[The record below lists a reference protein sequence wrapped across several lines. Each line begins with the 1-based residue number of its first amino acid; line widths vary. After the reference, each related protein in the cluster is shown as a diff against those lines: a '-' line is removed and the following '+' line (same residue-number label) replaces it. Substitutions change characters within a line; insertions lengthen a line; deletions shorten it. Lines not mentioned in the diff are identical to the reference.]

1 MNIRSVTVRLLSLLL
16 LVATPGLA
24 QEPGRTPVGIITGR
38 IANATTDEGLPQS
51 RVELLGGN
59 RATVGNAVGRFRLD
73 SISPGTWSI
82 RVTAIGF
89 EPLVIA
95 NLIVGSGK
103 PVEVAAR
110 LEPRAV
116 ALEEL
121 TVEAEEIASPIESST
136 STASLTADDVR
147 RAPGVLED
155 VVRATALLPG
165 VSVTSGGRNDL
176 AVRGGAPYENLFLV
190 DNLEVPNI
198 NHFGAQGSTG
208 GAVSILNIDLIRE
221 VTFSSGG
228 YGAQY
233 GDRTASVTGL
243 NLREGNSE
251 RLAGSVNLSAT
262 GLWAIGEG
270 PLGENGTFV
279 ASVRRSYLDL
289 IFKLADFAFVPE
301 YWDAQVKVTQRFGTK
316 DALSLLFVGALDNVS
331 LNNDTEENRADNAQ
345 IAAPNQQSYFS
356 GITWKHSLPSGLL
369 AITAGRS
376 WTRFNTV
383 QGDSAIVPDTVY
395 ANRSEEGDNSLRTDL
410 TLDLSRSVQLLI
422 GNTARYAS
430 RLRYDVEL
438 VGTVR
443 YDANFLPQPLS
454 VDTAFTAFRNAT
466 YAEGRIFAG
475 PVRLV
480 AGVRGDYYGFLGNTV
495 RVAPRLGAN
504 IPLDGRTALNLSAGR
519 YYQAPSFIWL
529 VGDPNNRNTL
539 TPIRSDQLVAGLAR
553 GVAPDLTAQV
563 ELYYKKYQDYPAR
576 LFRPQAVLQPT
587 GFDDVTT
594 DIPAGL
600 EPLSSIGE
608 GASYGAE
615 VLLQKRLGA
624 VPVYGLVSLSFNR
637 SEFSGVDGVRRPGA
651 FETRFVGNFLAGWRL
666 NPKWEL
672 SGKFRLATGLPYTP
686 FYPAGSSLEGL
697 RDFEQ
702 YNTLNLPTFHALD
715 VRVDRRWSFRG
726 TQLAVYLD
734 VQNIY
739 NQKNVTNFR
748 WNYATGEAESDT
760 QIGILPSI
768 GVFVEF

>member
-1 MNIRSVTVRLLSLLL
+1 MTRLVLLL
-16 LVATPGLA
+16 IAFTLPLASRAQA
-24 QEPGRTPVGIITGR
+24 QEPGRAPLGTITGR
-38 IANATTDEGLPQS
+38 VANAVTDEGL
-51 RVELLGGN
+51 REARITLLDGN
-59 RATVGNAVGRFRLD
+59 RTAASNTLGRFRLD
-73 SISPGTWSI
+73 SIPPGTWSV

-103 PVEVAAR
+103 PVEVEAR
-110 LEPRAV
+110 LQVRAV

-243 NLREGNSE
+243 SLREGNAE

-289 IFKLADFAFVPE
+289 IFNLANFAFVPE
-301 YWDAQVKVTQRFGTK
+301 YWDAQVKVTQRFGTR
-316 DALSLLFVGALDNVS
+316 DALSLLFVGALDRVT

-345 IAAPNQQSYFS
+345 IAAPDQKSYFS
-356 GITWKHSLPSGLL
+356 GITWKHSLPYGLL

-376 WTRFNTV
+376 WSRFNTV

-410 TLDLSRSVQLLI
+410 TLNLSPDAQLLV

-438 VGTVR
+438 VGSAR
-443 YDANFLPQPLS
+443 YDQDFNPQPLS
-454 VDTAFTAFRNAT
+454 VDTSFTAFRNAT
-466 YAEGRIFAG
+466 YAEGRVFAG
-475 PVRLV
+475 SVRFV
-480 AGVRGDYYGFLGNTV
+480 AGVRGDYYGFLDNAF

-519 YYQAPSFIWL
+519 YYQAPPFIWL
-529 VGDPNNRNTL
+529 VGDPSNPVDL
-539 TPIRSDQLVAGLAR
+539 SPIRSDQVVAGVAR
-553 GVAPDLTAQV
+553 GVAPDLSAQV
-563 ELYYKKYQDYPAR
+563 EVYYKRYRDYPAR

-600 EPLSSIGE
+600 EPLASIGE

-615 VLLQKRLGA
+615 FLLQKRLGR
-624 VPVYGLVSLSFNR
+624 VPVYGLVALSLNR
-637 SEFSGVDGVRRPGA
+637 SEFSGVDGVRRPGT

-672 SGKFRLATGLPYTP
+672 SGKFRLASGLPYTP
-686 FYPAGSSLEGL
+686 FFPAGSPQEGL
-697 RDFEQ
+697 RDFDQ
-702 YNTLNLPTFHALD
+702 YNSLRLPTFHALD
-715 VRVDRRWSFRG
+715 VRVDRRWAFRG

-734 VQNIY
+734 IQNIY
-739 NQKNVTNFR
+739 NRKNVNNFR
-748 WNYATGEAESDT
+748 WNYTTGEAESDS